1 MFSTALAIVS
11 IFGKKTV
18 TIRFDKMVK
27 KECFLKH
34 YIKKNKESVEKTP
47 KLSKTFSTVN
57 EGIMKN
63 KYKKNVY
70 IIYLQ

>member
-1 MFSTALAIVS
+1 MFFETL
-11 IFGKKTV
+11 
-18 TIRFDKMVK
+18 
-27 KECFLKH
+27 
-34 YIKKNKESVEKTP
+34 YKKNKESVEKTP